1 MKKNILLIAVVA
13 AVIMS
18 GCKKDTF
25 DGTSISATIED
36 YQGSKVHLESN
47 YSAWDANDEVKINGF
62 DETVNTSGNYWKAT
76 LSHSQTEPYFAIFPV
91 DAATSTFAAAGT
103 AVTLPS
109 EQTYEEDGN
118 GVQKVN
124 ALMAAQGKTKLKFYN
139 LCALLKVKVPAN
151 TYVNKIVVGTVEN
164 DVSMCGS
171 GTIVFNG
178 YDARPSLTM
187 STGSTTVTL
196 NVEASRADG
205 FFYVA
210 IPQVSSRRLMVT
222 VYYRTT
228 VSGVDYYSSKSVW
241 QGSTHSIS
249 YNQIGLVD
257 MGTFTLK
264 RDYLPGIFTVNS
276 SGKQV
281 MFSRGNLKYLG
292 GNYDNENSWEFN
304 QNQYDYGQYNSSGNS
319 NYFSQY
325 TTDHNNSNVL
335 SNSMSG
341 NPLDWGT
348 LFNNS
353 NDKHWYTMS
362 ADEWNFL
369 LNTRRTT
376 EPSLVSHCYAFG
388 TVNGSHGL
396 ILFPDHFD
404 FNIFTGT
411 LSAPTHYDGADG
423 SSWNDATYSV
433 AQWSLLEKA
442 GCVFLPAGG
451 YVKHNSTSVTGQ
463 GDNGYYRTISE
474 VRHNNHSTS
483 LEFSSS
489 SCQTQSLHA
498 GVGYYVRLVY
508 AIEALTK

>member
-1 MKKNILLIAVVA
+1 MKKSILLIAVVA

-36 YQGSKVHLESN
+36 YQGSKVHLEDN
-47 YSAWDANDEVKINGF
+47 YSAWDASDKVKINGYE
-62 DETVNTSGNYWKAT
+62 ETVNASGNYWKAS
-76 LSHSQTEPYFAIFPV
+76 LSHSQTEPYLAIFPAN
-91 DAATSTFAAAGT
+91 AATSTFAATGT

-109 EQTYEEDGN
+109 VQTYEVDGN

-164 DVSMCGS
+164 NVPLCGT

-178 YDARPSLTM
+178 YNERPTLTM
-187 STGSTTVTL
+187 GTGSSTVTL

-210 IPQVSSRRLMVT
+210 IPQVSNRRLMVT

-228 VSGVDYYSSKSVW
+228 ESNVYYYSSKSVW
-241 QGSTHSIS
+241 QSSTHSIS

-257 MGTFTLK
+257 MGAFTLK
-264 RDYLPGIFTVNS
+264 RDYLPGIYTVNS

-292 GNYDNENSWEFN
+292 GTYTTEANWEFN

-325 TTDHNNSNVL
+325 TSNNGNPAVL
-335 SNSMSG
+335 SNHVSG

-362 ADEWNFL
+362 GDEWTYL
-369 LNTRRTT
+369 LNTRT
-376 EPSLVSHCYAFG
+376 VSFHHYTFG
-388 TVNGSHGL
+388 RVQLSENNYVNGL
-396 ILFPDHFD
+396 ILFPDEFTWPTNVTQPASTVVFD
-404 FNIFTGT
+404 HTANYSNITF
-411 LSAPTHYDGADG
+411 
-423 SSWNDATYSV
+423 SV
-433 AQWSLLEKA
+433 ADWSWMEKA

-451 YVKHNSTSVTGQ
+451 YVNHNSTSVTGQ
-463 GDNGYYRTISE
+463 GTNGFYRTISE
-474 VRHNNHSTS
+474 VSHNNHSTS

-489 SCQTQSLHA
+489 VLHTESLHA